1 MYCWPKRR
9 KISGTMQ
16 GADYDGQQTPRGSAY
31 MRHRRSNFG
40 PAGRVLREA
49 LMDYHRP
56 MASDNRDWY
65 RDWWRKKTGYV
76 ERAGFRM
83 SEGDRQRAKHAREW
97 RAILVKL
104 ALFVLAVVVLIVVKR
119 TML

>member
-1 MYCWPKRR
+1 
-9 KISGTMQ
+9 
-16 GADYDGQQTPRGSAY
+16 
-31 MRHRRSNFG
+31 
-40 PAGRVLREA
+40 
-49 LMDYHRP
+49 
-56 MASDNRDWY
+56 MASDNRDWH

-83 SEGDRQRAKHAREW
+83 SEGDSQRAKHAREW

>member
-1 MYCWPKRR
+1 MRSILEKLQARNELPSAHGIRQPR
-9 KISGTMQ
+9 LAQ
-16 GADYDGQQTPRGSAY
+16 GLVA
-31 MRHRRSNFG
+31 
-40 PAGRVLREA
+40 
-49 LMDYHRP
+49 
-56 MASDNRDWY
+56 
-65 RDWWRKKTGYV
+65 KKTGYV

>member
-1 MYCWPKRR
+1 MEKCAAFWRNC
-9 KISGTMQ
+9 
-16 GADYDGQQTPRGSAY
+16 
-31 MRHRRSNFG
+31 RHATR
-40 PAGRVLREA
+40 
-49 LMDYHRP
+49 YHRP
-56 MASDNRDWY
+56 MASDNRDWH

>member
-1 MYCWPKRR
+1 
-9 KISGTMQ
+9 MQ

-31 MRHRRSNFG
+31 KRPRRSIYG
-40 PAGRVLREA
+40 PAGRVLRKEN
-49 LMDYHRP
+49 MEYNRP

-104 ALFVLAVVVLIVVKR
+104 ALFVLAVMVMIVVKR
-119 TML
+119 TMR